1 MTEGE
6 KYFKQQ
12 HDKFLCLRSQSIW
25 NGEQIRQIYPKKEL
39 ICHVMLSEELFYL
52 WNDDAVKRA
61 LTYIRDAYP
70 NTDEDDLRKVY
81 DTYSKMITSIY
92 G

>member
-1 MTEGE
+1 MTKGE
-6 KYFKQQ
+6 IFFKQQ
-12 HDKFLCLRSQSIW
+12 HDKFLWLRSQSIW

-39 ICHVMLSEELFYL
+39 ICHVLLSEELFYL
-52 WNDDAVKRA
+52 WNDEAVKRA

-70 NTDEDDLRKVY
+70 ETTEDDLREVY
-81 DTYSKMITSIY
+81 EKYSDMVTAIY

>member
-1 MTEGE
+1 MTKGE
-6 KYFKQQ
+6 IYFKQQ
-12 HDKFLCLRSQSIW
+12 HDKFNWLRSQSIW
-25 NGEQIRQIYPKKEL
+25 NGEQIRRIYPKKEL

-61 LTYIRDAYP
+61 LFYIRDAYP
-70 NTDEDDLRKVY
+70 NTTEDDLRNVY
-81 DTYSKMITSIY
+81 DKYSGMVTAIY

>member
-1 MTEGE
+1 MTKGE
-6 KYFKQQ
+6 IYFKQQ
-12 HDKFLCLRSQSIW
+12 HDKFLRLRSQSIW

-39 ICHVMLSEELFYL
+39 ICHVLLSEELFYL
-52 WNDDAVKRA
+52 WNDEAVKRA

-70 NTDEDDLRKVY
+70 ETTEDDLRKVY
-81 DTYSKMITSIY
+81 EKYSDMVTAIY

>member
-12 HDKFLCLRSQSIW
+12 HDKFMLLRLQSIW
-25 NGEQIRQIYPKKEL
+25 NGEQIRKIYPKTEL
-39 ICHVMLSEELFYL
+39 ICHIMLSEELFYL
-52 WNDDAVKRA
+52 WNEDAVKRA
-61 LTYIRDAYP
+61 LVYIRDAYP
-70 NTDEDDLRKVY
+70 NTTEEDLRKVY
-81 DTYSKMITSIY
+81 ETYSGMVTAIY

>member
-12 HDKFLCLRSQSIW
+12 HDKFLWIRSQSIW

-61 LTYIRDAYP
+61 LVYIRDAYP
-70 NTDEDDLRKVY
+70 NTTEEDLRKVY
-81 DTYSKMITSIY
+81 ETYSDMVTAIY

>member
-12 HDKFLCLRSQSIW
+12 HEKFLQLRSQSIW

-61 LTYIRDAYP
+61 LAYIRDAYP
-70 NTDEDDLRKVY
+70 NTDEEDLRKVY
-81 DTYSKMITSIY
+81 EKYSDMVTEIY

>member
-1 MTEGE
+1 MTKGE
-6 KYFKQQ
+6 IYFKQQ
-12 HDKFLCLRSQSIW
+12 HDKFLWLRSQSIW

-39 ICHVMLSEELFYL
+39 ICHVLLSEELFYL
-52 WNDDAVKRA
+52 WNDEAVKCA

-70 NTDEDDLRKVY
+70 ETTEDDLRKVY
-81 DTYSKMITSIY
+81 EKYSDMVTAIY

>member
-12 HDKFLCLRSQSIW
+12 HDKFLQLRSQSIW

>member
-12 HDKFLCLRSQSIW
+12 HDKFMWTHSQSIW
-25 NGEQIRQIYPKKEL
+25 DGEQIRKIYPKTEL
-39 ICHVMLSEELFYL
+39 ICHIMLSEELFYL
-52 WNDDAVKRA
+52 WNEDAVKRA
-61 LTYIRDAYP
+61 LVYIRDAYP
-70 NTDEDDLRKVY
+70 NTTEDDLRNVY
-81 DTYSKMITSIY
+81 DKYSGMVTAIY

>member
-12 HDKFLCLRSQSIW
+12 HDKFMWLRSQSIW
-25 NGEQIRQIYPKKEL
+25 DGKKIREIYPKTEL
-39 ICHVMLSEELFYL
+39 ICHIMLSEELFYL
-52 WNDDAVKRA
+52 WNEDAVKRA
-61 LTYIRDAYP
+61 LVYIRDAYP
-70 NTDEDDLRKVY
+70 NTTEEDLRKVY
-81 DTYSKMITSIY
+81 ETYSGMVTAIY

>member
-12 HDKFLCLRSQSIW
+12 HDKFMWLRSQSIW
-25 NGEQIRQIYPKKEL
+25 DGEQIRKIYPKTEL

-52 WNDDAVKRA
+52 WNEDSVKRA
-61 LTYIRDAYP
+61 LAYIRDAYP
-70 NTDEDDLRKVY
+70 NTTEEDLRKVY
-81 DTYSKMITSIY
+81 ETYSGMVSAIY

>member
-1 MTEGE
+1 MTKGE
-6 KYFKQQ
+6 LYFKQQ
-12 HDKFLCLRSQSIW
+12 HDKFLLLRSQSIW

-52 WNDDAVKRA
+52 WNDNAVKRA
-61 LTYIRDAYP
+61 LTYICDAYP
-70 NTDEDDLRKVY
+70 NTTEDDLRKVCEK
-81 DTYSKMITSIY
+81 YSGMVTAIY

>member
-12 HDKFLCLRSQSIW
+12 HDKFMWLRSQSILD
-25 NGEQIRQIYPKKEL
+25 GKKIREIYPKTEL
-39 ICHVMLSEELFYL
+39 ICHIMLSEELFYL
-52 WNDDAVKRA
+52 WNEDAVKRA
-61 LTYIRDAYP
+61 LVYIRDAYP
-70 NTDEDDLRKVY
+70 NTTEEDLRKVY
-81 DTYSKMITSIY
+81 ETYSGMVTAIY